1 MTSIIRLGRLVR
13 DPEQKDVN
21 GKSLTKFT
29 VVEDSSRKD
38 QSGKPYAVFVNCTMW
53 GKGGDTI
60 MQYVKK
66 GDPVSLVGEFYQR
79 EYTTKDGEKRLSN
92 EFDVQDFKFVH
103 KPKGDEGAEQSAVKQ
118 ESAPLTNADED
129 ELPF

>member
-79 EYTTKDGEKRLSN
+79 EYTIFIQKLYFGVTLYISAKNSTEKLVRMLLRCN
-92 EFDVQDFKFVH
+92 MYVI
-103 KPKGDEGAEQSAVKQ
+103 
-118 ESAPLTNADED
+118 TR
-129 ELPF
+129 